1 MNRVVLCIGG
11 LDSSGG
17 AGVLRDS
24 ATVHALGG
32 TARVAVT
39 AVTAQSDHAVTTVHA
54 VPPKVVTDQ
63 IDIADPVSAV
73 KIGMLGTVGIVEAV
87 AATLP
92 RAPCVLDP
100 VLMSSSGHMLL
111 DDPGV
116 TALLD
121 RLLSKVDLLTPNVPE
136 LAALARRLGV
146 PEGDHGACVERL
158 LQRGCGAVL
167 VKGDMRKAPQASIAC
182 IAETSRLWPSQR
194 RGLTPRSE
202 GPGADWPVPSR
213 FISHRVPVL
222 LRRSPQQN
230 TMSMVNWSWRVAWRP
245 SRGRDSAGRVTP
257 NVFLHQKRKGGIRE
271 EGTPPMFRTG
281 SGRRRPD
288 HMT

>member
-1 MNRVVLCIGG
+1 VSGVVLCIGG

-24 ATVHALGG
+24 ATVHALNG

-39 AVTAQSDHAVTTVHA
+39 AVTAQSDRAVTAVHA

-63 IDIADPVSAV
+63 IAIAGPVSAV
-73 KIGMLGTVGIVEAV
+73 KIGMLGRAGIVEAV
-87 AATLP
+87 AAAVP

-111 DDPGV
+111 DDLGV

-121 RLLSKVDLLTPNVPE
+121 RLLPKVDLLTPNVPE

-146 PEGDHGACVERL
+146 PEGDHSACVERL

-167 VKGDMRKAPQASIAC
+167 VKGGH
-182 IAETSRLWPSQR
+182 AEGPVSVDHLYR
-194 RGLTPRSE
+194 RGVPCVAFTAPRIDATLRGTGCRLASAIAVHLAQGASLVDAVTAAKHHVHDALLVAQEALDLGEKLT
-202 GPGADWPVPSR
+202 V
-213 FISHRVPVL
+213 
-222 LRRSPQQN
+222 
-230 TMSMVNWSWRVAWRP
+230 RP
-245 SRGRDSAGRVTP
+245 
-257 NVFLHQKRKGGIRE
+257 
-271 EGTPPMFRTG
+271 
-281 SGRRRPD
+281 
-288 HMT
+288 